1 MALPLELLAC
11 AVAAGVK
18 NTRELRNASERV
30 SNGLE
35 EEDRG
40 GLDAGKLDAGKLDA
54 GELDAGER
62 NSGERNSRVIE
73 FSHLHVLGGF
83 RTRGFLSAGTP
94 KKQ

>member
-1 MALPLELLAC
+1 VALPLELLAC

-40 GLDAGKLDAGKLDA
+40 GLDAGKLDAG
-54 GELDAGER
+54 ER